1 MRRRS
6 ARISPTLAST
16 SPDEAA
22 AQWTARLDKAPLCA
36 SEQQAFQQWLEQD
49 IRHKG
54 AFLRA
59 RAIWHASGRLAA
71 LTGPKAPALAHPAT
85 LPALPRRR
93 FFAAAAAVAALLAA
107 PRRQGKANSL
117 YTTSNAVSAPL
128 STAFGTIT
136 LDCYSRL
143 KMGLQ
148 SNRLVSGRCCVLGRT
163 GMIMKAGDLIFAPQG
178 RLLLSC
184 TPTQI
189 VATAVSGTVRLRR
202 HHSAEWWTLTSGAQI
217 TLRADLPPEVR
228 SLMPDEL
235 DAQNAWSLGKLEVH
249 DESMASIASTLNRYN
264 QKQVHIAPALANR
277 RLTGVFSLN
286 QPEEFTTAARRILGA
301 RLNENAQTLLL
312 Y

>member
-1 MRRRS
+1 
-6 ARISPTLAST
+6 
-16 SPDEAA
+16 
-22 AQWTARLDKAPLCA
+22 
-36 SEQQAFQQWLEQD
+36 
-49 IRHKG
+49 
-54 AFLRA
+54 
-59 RAIWHASGRLAA
+59 
-71 LTGPKAPALAHPAT
+71 
-85 LPALPRRR
+85 
-93 FFAAAAAVAALLAA
+93 
-107 PRRQGKANSL
+107 
-117 YTTSNAVSAPL
+117 
-128 STAFGTIT
+128 
-136 LDCYSRL
+136 
-143 KMGLQ
+143 MGLQ

-202 HHSAEWWTLTSGAQI
+202 HHSAEWWNLTSGAQI

>member
-1 MRRRS
+1 MRRD
-6 ARISPTLAST
+6 ARVSPTLANA

-22 AQWTARLDKAPLCA
+22 AGWTARLDKGPLSA
-36 SEQQAFQQWLEQD
+36 GEQQALQQWLEQD

-59 RAIWHASGRLAA
+59 KAIWHASGRLAA
-71 LTGPKAPALAHPAT
+71 LEGPRTPAIAHPAT

-93 FFAAAAAVAALLAA
+93 FFAAAAAAAMLLAA
-107 PRRQGKANSL
+107 PKRQGKANSL

-128 STAFGTIT
+128 STAFGTIM
-136 LDCYSRL
+136 LDCYSKL
-143 KMGLQ
+143 KMGLE

-163 GMIMKAGDLIFAPQG
+163 GMVMKAGNLIFVPQG

-184 TPTQI
+184 SPTQ
-189 VATAVSGTVRLRR
+189 VTATAISGTVRLRR
-202 HHSAEWWTLTSGAQI
+202 HHSDEWWTLTSGAQI
-217 TLRADLPPEVR
+217 SVQGDLLPEVR
-228 SLMPDEL
+228 SLMPEEL

-249 DESMASIASTLNRYN
+249 DESMASIASTFNRYN
-264 QKQVHIAPALANR
+264 QRQLHIAPALANR

-286 QPEEFTTAARRILGA
+286 QPEAFATAARSILGA
-301 RLNENAQTLLL
+301 RLTESPQTLLL